1 MEILNDILKELKS
14 QREEISTLKNITVDF
29 KKQLDNP
36 KPINLDAEKIAK
48 LLWTQFSPDLKEIQN
63 KTSELQKVANS
74 IPSTVKHTKTYGI
87 DPQTKLWVFGLLVS
101 GVLGFLIAP
110 EIGQRIDFEYKIKH
124 LENHLQ
130 YHIDRNPTTEKKY
143 RNQNN

>member
-1 MEILNDILKELKS
+1 MELLNDILKELKNQKAEIQS
-14 QREEISTLKNITVDF
+14 LRASTEEL
-29 KKQLDNP
+29 KKQVDSP

-63 KTSELQKVANS
+63 KTNELQKVANS
-74 IPSTVKHTKTYGI
+74 IPSTVNHTKTYGI
-87 DPQTKLWVFGLLVS
+87 EVQTKLWFFGLLVS
-101 GVLGFLIAP
+101 GVFGFLIAP

-143 RNQNN
+143 KNQNN